1 MISLALLK
9 QNKNE
14 EALSEL
20 LETEVNIFLIIF
32 YLYFKRLVKKE
43 FMVNIVF
50 K

>member
-20 LETEVNIFLIIF
+20 LETEISE
-32 YLYFKRLVKKE
+32 KRIYGEYSL
-43 FMVNIVF
+43 
-50 K
+50 